1 MKVGGWIK
9 MVGKTVGKCYCGG
22 SIKQYKSSW
31 GDGTAVKCNK
41 CGSGDV
47 FNDAKNIKKVIKALG
62 TEDGW

>member
-1 MKVGGWIK
+1 M
-9 MVGKTVGKCYCGG
+9 GKTVGKCYCGG